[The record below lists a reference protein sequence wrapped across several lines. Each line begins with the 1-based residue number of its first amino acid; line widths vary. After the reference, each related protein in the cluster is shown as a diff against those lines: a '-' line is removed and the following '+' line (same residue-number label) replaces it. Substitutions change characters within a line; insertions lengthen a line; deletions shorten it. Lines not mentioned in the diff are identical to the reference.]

1 MAEST
6 LNEEEKG
13 RYRMATIKEISE
25 KAGVSMATVSRVL
38 NKDDSMAVS
47 DAVRNQIFEIAH
59 ELGYVPVKLRHLK
72 VEDGITIGVADW
84 HIIRREST
92 NQKLTDLTK
101 MAERCCQFPVR
112 FIRLFYG
119 QDAKVDGVIALG
131 YFTEDETAYLL
142 RQSCALI
149 FVGSNRSDYLFD
161 RIMIDHESGVRDMLR
176 SMTEEQGVR
185 SVGYLGGIYQDASVR
200 IGEKRMRF
208 FEGLLKEKE
217 LFRPEFFLVGEC
229 LAKSGYEMIRRAAET
244 GGLPDGILIGNDEM
258 AEGAL
263 AAMEELGI
271 VPGRDISV
279 TVYKDIETRFFETN
293 SCDIVRMYTDFMWE
307 NMLRCL
313 LERVEQKRQETITM
327 IFPSK
332 YLRAQTKRL

>member
-1 MAEST
+1 M
-6 LNEEEKG
+6 
-13 RYRMATIKEISE
+13 
-25 KAGVSMATVSRVL
+25 
-38 NKDDSMAVS
+38 
-47 DAVRNQIFEIAH
+47 
-59 ELGYVPVKLRHLK
+59 
-72 VEDGITIGVADW
+72 
-84 HIIRREST
+84 
-92 NQKLTDLTK
+92 
-101 MAERCCQFPVR
+101 
-112 FIRLFYG
+112 
-119 QDAKVDGVIALG
+119 
-131 YFTEDETAYLL
+131 
-142 RQSCALI
+142 
-149 FVGSNRSDYLFD
+149 
-161 RIMIDHESGVRDMLR
+161 
-176 SMTEEQGVR
+176 
-185 SVGYLGGIYQDASVR
+185 GYLGGIYQDASVR

-229 LAKSGYEMIRRAAET
+229 SAKSGYEMIRRTAEAV
-244 GGLPDGILIGNDEM
+244 GLPDGILIGNDEM